1 MLNKPGLLCIC
12 ETVIVGTSHV
22 FGFAEL
28 RQELESGTELRLV
41 REYENKHDGWAVR
54 VEFLDSLGKG
64 RKLGYLPR
72 PLNQIPARLIDGGKE
87 LCIRV
92 SGFCY
97 EENAYERIKVKVY
110 LKD

>member
-1 MLNKPGLLCIC
+1 MLCIC

-22 FGFAEL
+22 SGFAGLRKEL
-28 RQELESGTELRLV
+28 ASGTELRLV
-41 REYENKHDGWAVR
+41 REYENPYDGWAVR
-54 VEFLDSLGKG
+54 VELPGSSGKG

-72 PLNQIPARLIDGGKE
+72 PLNQIPARLMDGEKE

-97 EENAYERIKVKVY
+97 EENAYERVKVKLY
-110 LKD
+110 LKG

>member
-1 MLNKPGLLCIC
+1 MLSKSGFLCIC
-12 ETVIVGTSHV
+12 ETIIVGTSHV

-28 RQELESGTELRLV
+28 RKELESGTELRLV
-41 REYENKHDGWAVR
+41 REYENQYDGWAVR
-54 VEFLDSLGKG
+54 VEVPDSLGKG

-72 PLNQIPARLIDGGKE
+72 PLNQIPARLMDGGKV

-97 EENAYERIKVKVY
+97 EDNAYERVKVKLY